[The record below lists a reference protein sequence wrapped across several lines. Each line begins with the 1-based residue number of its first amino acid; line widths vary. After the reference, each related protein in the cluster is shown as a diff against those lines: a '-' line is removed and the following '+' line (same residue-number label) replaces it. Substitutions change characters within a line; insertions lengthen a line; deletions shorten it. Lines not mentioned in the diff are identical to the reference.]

1 MTIPLPEESLSDRGA
16 AERAVLGRI
25 KRTSVAAWAIF
36 FFWLIARANWVG
48 AVALT
53 CSAALVMINFLWLEG
68 SVSNALQPAP
78 SVKAWKLVLPTVA
91 RFALFGLALTITL
104 YLVRLNTIS
113 VLLGFSV
120 VVIGILAEGVY
131 SIWKALRNEND

>member
-1 MTIPLPEESLSDRGA
+1 
-16 AERAVLGRI
+16 
-25 KRTSVAAWAIF
+25 
-36 FFWLIARANWVG
+36 
-48 AVALT
+48 
-53 CSAALVMINFLWLEG
+53 
-68 SVSNALQPAP
+68 
-78 SVKAWKLVLPTVA
+78 VA

>member
-1 MTIPLPEESLSDRGA
+1 MTIPLPEESLSDPAA
-16 AERAVLGRI
+16 AERAVLRRI
-25 KRTSVAAWAIF
+25 KRTSMAAWTVF
-36 FFWLIARANWVG
+36 FFWLLVRANWFG

-68 SVSNALQPAP
+68 SVSTALQPAP
-78 SVKAWKLVLPTVA
+78 SVKAWRLVLPTVA

-131 SIWKALRNEND
+131 SIWKALRDEND